1 MELFTS
7 LLQGNCITPMYI
19 DSVDGLNS
27 PHSSGIDIM
36 MPASQ
41 EGLYGQLMK
50 NGVGQGIRAVSFRV
64 DDLPEATR
72 CGEAGGLRILSQIG
86 YPGIEDQTQ
95 FNPEDFYGLTIELAY
110 LYPGHEQM
118 LLDLN
123 NERAK
128 QEGLETCYIDG
139 KPGSLACSGIHH
151 ARMRVR
157 DLEGAM
163 ANFSRA
169 FDCEWEVR
177 ASGTAACASTG
188 LHLLQ
193 TDGRECVDAVGLK
206 VEDIAA
212 AKARVAELGLR
223 QAAVPEYLSDESCIC
238 LDAAEC
244 FGVSLVLVEETS
256 SLV

>member
-7 LLQGNCITPMYI
+7 LLQGNCIAPMFI
-19 DSVDGLNS
+19 DSVDGMNS

-36 MPASQ
+36 MPASE
-41 EGLYGQLMK
+41 EGLYGQIMK
-50 NGVGQGIRAVSFRV
+50 NGVGEGIRAVSFRV
-64 DDLPEATR
+64 DDLHEATR
-72 CGEAGGLRILSQIG
+72 GGVEGGLRIMSQIG

-139 KPGSLACSGIHH
+139 KPGALACSGIHH
-151 ARMRVR
+151 ACMRVK
-157 DLEGAM
+157 DLDGAM
-163 ANFSRA
+163 ANFSKA
-169 FDCEWEVR
+169 FDCQWEVH
-177 ASGTAACASTG
+177 ASGTAACSSTG

-193 TDGRECVDAVGLK
+193 TDGKEGVDSVGLA

-212 AKARVAELGLR
+212 AKARVAELGLKE
-223 QAAVPEYLSDESCIC
+223 VPVPHYLSDEACLC

-256 SLV
+256 SLA